1 MKNTEKL
8 IIKYLNNSISEKE
21 WDELNLWFEHS
32 KNTKTY
38 DEYIKINYAIEYI
51 MSEFNTEKTKNSI
64 LEKIKKDKRSIITL
78 QIRKYLK
85 YVAVVTVLLGIGYI
99 YRQVFFPNN
108 TENIAFPREDT
119 ITLELENGN
128 LEVLTEE
135 GATEIINAEGK
146 VIGTQKG
153 NRLIYKSS
161 QSVSKELTYNQ
172 VTVPYGKRFELKLSD
187 GTIAH
192 LNSGSSLKYPVS
204 FLREGKREVF
214 LVGEVFLEVV
224 KDLERPFIVNTSD
237 NLDIRVL
244 GTQFNVS
251 NYPEDKTTEVV
262 LVEGSVALQIN
273 GESTVV
279 LEPGFKG
286 SFDRQKK
293 NISTKPVITN
303 IYTLW
308 IKGGL
313 VFREISLDNILKKL
327 ERHYNVTITNK
338 NVEYSKKKFNANFG
352 DEPIETVLSYFKNI
366 YGINYTINSD
376 RIILE

>member
-38 DEYIKINYAIEYI
+38 DEYIKINYTIEYI

-64 LEKIKKDKRSIITL
+64 LEKIKKDKRSIISL

-85 YVAVVTVLLGIGYI
+85 YVALAAVLLGIGYI

-135 GATEIINAEGK
+135 GATEIINAEGE
-146 VIGTQKG
+146 VIGRQKG

-172 VTVPYGKRFELKLSD
+172 LTVPYGKRFELKLSD

-214 LVGEVFLEVV
+214 LVG
-224 KDLERPFIVNTSD
+224 
-237 NLDIRVL
+237 
-244 GTQFNVS
+244 
-251 NYPEDKTTEVV
+251 
-262 LVEGSVALQIN
+262 
-273 GESTVV
+273 
-279 LEPGFKG
+279 G
-286 SFDRQKK
+286 SFF
-293 NISTKPVITN
+293 
-303 IYTLW
+303 
-308 IKGGL
+308 GG
-313 VFREISLDNILKKL
+313 
-327 ERHYNVTITNK
+327 
-338 NVEYSKKKFNANFG
+338 G
-352 DEPIETVLSYFKNI
+352 
-366 YGINYTINSD
+366 
-376 RIILE
+376 